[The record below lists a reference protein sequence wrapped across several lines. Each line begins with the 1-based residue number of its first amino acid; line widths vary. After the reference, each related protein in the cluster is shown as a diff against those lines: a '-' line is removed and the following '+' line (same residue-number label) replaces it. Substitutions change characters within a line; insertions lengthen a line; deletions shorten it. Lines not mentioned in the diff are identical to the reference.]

1 LKIEG
6 FGYEFNSLTEEPG
19 KSNEL
24 HEAFKILVQDGSSAS
39 LIQNIRGLI
48 PALRLLVGLSSFSST
63 SLKLMLQS
71 LLRAIKI

>member
-1 LKIEG
+1 LKIKG

-24 HEAFKILVQDGSSAS
+24 HEAFKVLFQSGTSAS

-48 PALRLLVGLSSFSST
+48 PALRLLVRLSSFSST
-63 SLKLMLQS
+63 SLKPIL
-71 LLRAIKI
+71 